1 MLADDNILDL
11 LRQKG
16 AEAARKAQ
24 RAAILQPGAI
34 GDCILTLP
42 LAAFLKER
50 LQLGAI
56 DMLGHADYV
65 GILPGRTCI
74 DCVRS
79 IDTMELHRLF
89 VESPQFDLKDN
100 DPLINTFSE
109 YNWIVTFLGEPNS
122 SFEQNLIFTTNCSH
136 SAEVITLSM
145 KPPEDFSDH
154 LTDFYIQQFHEQSNL
169 SMENWKLQPGKR
181 LIEATKTDMNIGK
194 ELLRQKC
201 INFQKKLVIIHPGSG
216 GKHKCWH
223 VDNFLAVARELIAK
237 DIEIIF
243 LLGPAELE
251 HFSYSTVENIENTA
265 VCLKDLS
272 LSEVLGLLSCTDVFI
287 GNDSG
292 IAHLAAGLGIKTI
305 VMFGPTK
312 PNNYKPIGSS
322 VITLSDK
329 VESFTTTPSVS
340 MQKKLLETATA

>member
-1 MLADDNILDL
+1 MFADDNILDL

-42 LAAFLKER
+42 LAAFMKET

-79 IDTMELHRLF
+79 IDTMDLHRLF
-89 VESPQFDLKDN
+89 VESPKFDLKDG
-100 DPLINTFSE
+100 DPLINIFSD
-109 YNWIVTFLGEPNS
+109 YNWIATFLGEPNS

-136 SAEVITLSM
+136 SSEVITLSM
-145 KPPEDFSDH
+145 KPSEDFSGH
-154 LTDFYIQQFHEQSNL
+154 LTEFYIQQFIKQSNL
-169 SMENWKLQPGKR
+169 SLENWKLQPGKR
-181 LIEATKTDMNIGK
+181 LIEATRADMNIGK
-194 ELLRQKC
+194 ELLRQRC

-216 GKHKCWH
+216 GRNKCWH
-223 VDNFLAVARELIAK
+223 IDNFLAVAGELINK
-237 DIEIIF
+237 ETEVIF

-251 HFSYSTVENIENTA
+251 NFSYSTVENIENTA
-265 VCLKDLS
+265 PYLKDLS
-272 LSEVLGLLSCTDVFI
+272 LTQVLGLLCCTDIFI

-292 IAHLAAGLGIKTI
+292 ISHLAAGLGIKTI

-312 PNNYKPIGSS
+312 PNIYRPIGSS
-322 VITLSDK
+322 VITLTD
-329 VESFTTTPSVS
+329 ESKAFAAKPSVN
-340 MQKKLLETATA
+340 MQKKLLETITA